1 MGAKYGFLIPDSYVR
16 EIPNKANMNI
26 SSIFWG
32 FSLGAA
38 LFSAGTAAQ
47 HSLALWR
54 RSKRPNAY
62 VLMVWAVWV
71 GGAVMG
77 ILVWLF
83 QRQWMNPSFGF
94 YFSVVLLRALQVQ
107 FLPQIIL
114 DRVSL
119 LMDVP
124 GQATKLKWLLFT
136 ILFALNI
143 SVFVVWMPAHLQ
155 VSQKWIHLNTIWDRC
170 DKVIFTLVDAAV
182 NGYFVYIV
190 RARLSTYGLTKYLP
204 LYHMNLGLICA
215 SLMFDIALIG
225 LASLKSSLV
234 YLSFHSICFL
244 FKLQMEM
251 QMAELVTKIVR
262 VSNGHG
268 SGNNSHRL
276 SITTKSRSEG
286 TGGKSKFSHTLS
298 KGHNAGFRG
307 GNTTQIE
314 VGYHDSLELDLR
326 DGAHSGAGGHGIIK
340 TVQTTIDR
348 VPAVDNDRDEVD
360 SVSSSTRKL
369 HYRNGYEQ

>member
-16 EIPNKANMNI
+16 EIPNKANTNI

-62 VLMVWAVWV
+62 ILMVWGVWV
-71 GGAVMG
+71 GGTVMG
-77 ILVWLF
+77 IIVWLF

-94 YFSVVLLRALQVQ
+94 YFNVVQ

-124 GQATKLKWLLFT
+124 GQATRLKWLLF
-136 ILFALNI
+136 IVLLALNI

-170 DKVIFTLVDAAV
+170 EKVIFTLIDAAV
-182 NGYFVYIV
+182 NGYFIYIV
-190 RARLSTYGLTKYLP
+190 RARLNTYGLNKYLP

-234 YLSFHSICFL
+234 YLSFHPVCFL
-244 FKLQMEM
+244 FKLQIEM
-251 QMAELVTKIVR
+251 QMAELVNKIVR
-262 VSNGHG
+262 ASNGYG

-286 TGGKSKFSHTLS
+286 THGKSKFSHTLS
-298 KGHNAGFRG
+298 KGHNGAFRG

-314 VGYHDSLELDLR
+314 VGDHDSLEHDLR
-326 DGAHSGAGGHGIIK
+326 DVAHSGAGGNGIMK